1 MENQKLNLPDIG
13 FTLKPSP
20 RPPKKR
26 IRKGKSLVWVNEKI
40 KGNTGGLQ
48 LPLFEGKGQQT
59 NI

>member
-1 MENQKLNLPDIG
+1 MKQSKLKLPDIG
-13 FTLKPSP
+13 FSLKPSP

-26 IRKGKSLVWVNEKI
+26 ARNGKKGVWLNEKI

-48 LPLFEGKGQQT
+48 LPLFKRKGQQT

>member
-1 MENQKLNLPDIG
+1 MKQSKLNLPDPG

-20 RPPKKR
+20 RPPK
-26 IRKGKSLVWVNEKI
+26 IRTRNGKKLVWLNEKV

-48 LPLFEGKGQQT
+48 LPLFERKGQQT